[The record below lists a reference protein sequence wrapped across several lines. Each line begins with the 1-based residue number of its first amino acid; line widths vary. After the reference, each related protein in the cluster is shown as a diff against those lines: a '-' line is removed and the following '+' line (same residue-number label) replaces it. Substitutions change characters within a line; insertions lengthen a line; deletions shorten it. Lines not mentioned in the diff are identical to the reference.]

1 MDLLCNA
8 MDMQELREKR
18 NLYIWICKSAV
29 VETIQM
35 AIRMSTEHADAVTA
49 SHPDDYIKGD
59 RQTLETTVGA

>member
-8 MDMQELREKR
+8 MDTQELRETKTFS
-18 NLYIWICKSAV
+18 YGFAV
-29 VETIQM
+29 RCVAKAAEAAAWAT
-35 AIRMSTEHADAVTA
+35 AFKFGA